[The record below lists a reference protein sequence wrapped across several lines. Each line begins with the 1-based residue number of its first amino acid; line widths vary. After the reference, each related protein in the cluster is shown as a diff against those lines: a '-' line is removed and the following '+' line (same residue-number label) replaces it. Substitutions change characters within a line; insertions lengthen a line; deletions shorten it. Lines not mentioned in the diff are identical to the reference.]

1 MKKNIIA
8 TNLNKEEIK
17 EKFIEMGYNPTDEQI
32 EEGIATK
39 EIALY
44 MENYQDAD
52 FYDIEKSTGLN
63 NNPYDGRYDIL
74 IY

>member
-1 MKKNIIA
+1 MKKNTIA
-8 TNLNKEEIK
+8 INLNKEEIK

-32 EEGIATK
+32 EEGIANK
-39 EIALY
+39 EISLY
-44 MENYQDAD
+44 MKGYQDAD

-63 NNPYDGRYDIL
+63 NNLYDGRYDIL